1 MSNKRAAI
9 EVIGQLQ
16 QHGFEALLAGGCVR
30 DMLLAR
36 PAKDYDVAT
45 NALPADVIRL
55 FRRTLKVGA
64 KFGVVIVLTQG
75 EQVEV
80 ATFRSEAGYE
90 DGRHPTEVHFTSAA
104 EDASR
109 RDFTINGMFY
119 DPLKEQVID
128 YVSGQTDLAR
138 HIIRTI
144 GDPQERFSED
154 YLRMLRAVRF
164 STLLGFAVDPNT
176 YTAIGHNA
184 ANIVRISGERIA
196 IELEGI
202 LVSPNRAG
210 GVRMLIETGLAQA
223 VFPGFVGVPAEQAV
237 GVLGRLRKKVDFPL
251 ALAALFANHPTGFA
265 LERCEILKLSRKQ
278 ARHLEFLLAHR
289 GRLLNAGMSLAAL
302 KKLLAEPY
310 CWDLYELERALQK
323 AAASKA
329 GLASLGKLRR
339 RVRALGEID
348 VKPKPLLNGHELMHL
363 GALPGPA
370 LGQLAAELY
379 VAQLE
384 GEIQTKD
391 QAERWAAAWLQQRR
405 SHEQGTPPGY
415 REDL

>member
-9 EVIGQLQ
+9 EVISRLQ

-30 DMLLAR
+30 DMLLGR

-64 KFGVVIVLTQG
+64 KFGVVIVLTLA

-128 YVSGQTDLAR
+128 YVDGQADLAGR
-138 HIIRTI
+138 VIRTI
-144 GDPQERFSED
+144 GDPQERFGED

-164 STLLGFAVDPNT
+164 STQLGFAIEPDT
-176 YTAIGHNA
+176 YAAIRRNA
-184 ANIVRISGERIA
+184 ANIVRISGERVA
-196 IELEGI
+196 MELEGI
-202 LVSPNRAG
+202 LVSPNRALG
-210 GVRMLIETGLAQA
+210 AALLIETGLARA
-223 VFPGFVGVPAEQAV
+223 IFPGFAGAGGARAGAV
-237 GVLGRLRKKVDFPL
+237 LKHLRRNVDFPL
-251 ALAALFANHPTGFA
+251 ALAAWFAGFPTDCA
-265 LERCEILKLSRKQ
+265 LERSEILKLSRKQ
-278 ARHLEFLLAHR
+278 TKHVEFLLAHR
-289 GRLLNAGMSLAAL
+289 GRLLEAEMSVASL
-302 KKLLAEPY
+302 KKLLACPY
-310 CWDLYELERALQK
+310 FWDLYELERAIQK
-323 AAASKA
+323 AAGANK
-329 GLASLGKLRR
+329 GLASLGRLRR
-339 RVRALGEID
+339 RIRDLGDVD
-348 VKPKPLLNGHELMHL
+348 VKPKPLLNGHDLMHL
-363 GALPGPA
+363 GAVPGPS
-370 LGQLAAELY
+370 LGQLAEELY

-384 GEIQTKD
+384 GEVQTKD
-391 QAERWAAAWLQQRR
+391 HAEQWATAWLQRHR
-405 SHEQGTPPGY
+405 HEQ
-415 REDL
+415 